1 MAEIT
6 VESAELD
13 AVGRVIDFSKIKELV
28 GGWIDKNWD
37 HNLIL
42 NLTDPLFSLED
53 AVQNQIIGPKKP
65 YLMTSNPTAE
75 NMVEDLASVSRRLLQ
90 PYGIDVV
97 KIRLYETPNCWAE
110 WVKK

>member
-6 VESAELD
+6 VEAAELD
-13 AVGRVIDFSKIKELV
+13 SIGRVIDFSKIKELV
-28 GGWIDKNWD
+28 GGWIDKFWD

-42 NLTDPLFSLED
+42 NTADPLFSLED
-53 AVQNQIIGPKKP
+53 GVQGQVIGPKKP

-75 NMVEDLASVSRRLLQ
+75 NMVEDLSIVSRRLLQ
-90 PYGIDVV
+90 PYSIEVV